1 MDTDCSTHPKGTN
14 KKRARCFCFRY
25 FAVVIRHLISRP
37 QRTPKS
43 SRNVT
48 AKVWEPAKAPQRLR
62 RLIPRWSD
70 SRSLSKCYRWRRAF
84 PLAFISGLTGAWQM
98 ITYQK
103 VLSLCKFYRI
113 QEAIIGENKVFHR
126 LKSLTCRVKSS
137 FMDKTTR
144 IAERSFRIAII
155 STIFASNIQRVSRMK
170 TIDNTPPDLSGRP

>member
-1 MDTDCSTHPKGTN
+1 
-14 KKRARCFCFRY
+14 
-25 FAVVIRHLISRP
+25 
-37 QRTPKS
+37 
-43 SRNVT
+43 
-48 AKVWEPAKAPQRLR
+48 
-62 RLIPRWSD
+62 
-70 SRSLSKCYRWRRAF
+70 
-84 PLAFISGLTGAWQM
+84 M

-126 LKSLTCRVKSS
+126 LKSLTCRVKNP